1 MRGRISV
8 WSRVPGVLLAGAVLL
23 ALAACQEKLSAPG
36 DCPGICPGDRSVVFD
51 TLITPVAGQDST
63 FGPGNVGGYVSAGE
77 GSSLQIA
84 NGLNGA
90 ETRALVRF
98 VGRPDSVILNGTSYA
113 YRIDSVALGTTLL
126 GRDPAVTGLSLEIYR
141 LSSPGTLDS
150 TRTFSQVEADLVP
163 ANLLAVIPIPDSLR
177 SGALQ
182 KVYTG
187 AGLDTIAIPAAD
199 AGVLALGY
207 RIVAPGA
214 TGVRIGSA
222 AAGSAG
228 PTFVTYLQPITTDTS
243 LLHQPP
249 LPRIVT
255 YNGFVSSVTP
265 VADPA
270 TITIG
275 GVPSSRALLRFDIP
289 SRIRDSST
297 IIRATLELTPLAP
310 VPGLAGD
317 TVALDVR
324 AVLADLGAKSPRLSS
339 PTTRILTSLLTVG
352 SADTVRLD
360 VTSLAGLWQSPSR
373 LPPSLFLALQPE
385 GSSFSRAVFGSTRQ
399 GVAPRLRLTYVLPFP
414 FETP

>member
-1 MRGRISV
+1 MMRFRWPTG
-8 WSRVPGVLLAGAVLL
+8 GVLIGAALL
-23 ALAACQEKLSAPG
+23 VGLTACQEKLAAPG

-51 TLITPVAGQDST
+51 TVVTPVPGQDST
-63 FGPGNVGGYVSAGE
+63 YGPGNVGGYVSAGE
-77 GSSLQIA
+77 GSSLQVA

-90 ETRALVRF
+90 TTHAVVRF
-98 VGRPDSVILNGTSYA
+98 VARPDSLVLNGTSYA
-113 YRIDSVALGTTLL
+113 YRIDSVALGATLL
-126 GRDPAVTGLSLEIYR
+126 GRDPAATGLSLEIYR
-141 LSSPGTLDS
+141 LTSPASLDS
-150 TRTFSQVEADLVP
+150 TRTFSQVAADLVP

-177 SGALQ
+177 SGTLQ

-187 AGLDTIAIPAAD
+187 AALDTIAIPAAD

-214 TGVRIGSA
+214 TGVRIGST

-228 PTFVTYLQPITTDTS
+228 PTFLTYLQPLTSDTS

-249 LPRIVT
+249 LPRIVA

-270 TITIG
+270 TITVG
-275 GVPSSRALLRFDIP
+275 GVPSSRAVVRFDIP
-289 SRIRDSST
+289 PRIRDSST
-297 IIRATLELTPLAP
+297 IIRATLELTPVAP
-310 VPGLAGD
+310 IPGLAGD

-324 AVLADLGAKSPRLSS
+324 AVLADLGAKSPRLSN

-352 SADTVRLD
+352 SADTVRVD
-360 VTSLAGLWQSPSR
+360 VTSLVGLWQLPSR
-373 LPPSLFLALQPE
+373 LPPTLFLALQPE

-399 GVAPRLRLTYVLPFP
+399 GAPARLRLTYVLPFP